1 VSHTRRTAVFKFVTL
16 CLCLQ
21 AVLLLF
27 FTSPHHIRLEGIVYC
42 NFQLVIFPIYVFC
55 FIPLCILISFY
66 VLHSVSPPPA
76 RDPCNPSPCGY
87 NAQCSN
93 GVCTCLPEFQG
104 NPFAGCRP
112 ECVLNQECP
121 RDRACIRSK
130 CSDPCPG
137 TCGAQAT
144 CVVVNHIPT
153 CSCPEGFSGN
163 PFISCSPVPGK
174 IICIL
179 LFIIFIL

>member
-1 VSHTRRTAVFKFVTL
+1 M
-16 CLCLQ
+16 
-21 AVLLLF
+21 
-27 FTSPHHIRLEGIVYC
+27 
-42 NFQLVIFPIYVFC
+42 YVFC
-55 FIPLCILISFY
+55 SIPLCTLIPFY
-66 VLHSVSPPPA
+66 VLHSASPPPA

-87 NAQCSN
+87 NTQCSN

-163 PFISCSPVPGK
+163 PFISCSPVPGN

-179 LFIIFIL
+179 LFIIFILLLYQSFSVKQSLLAFSYYTLNRQQFCFKK